1 MSPFFR
7 SKKSEPFGND
17 PELENANVEENG
29 GTGEEFDADVETE
42 DPVDDGIFVTENG
55 RKRRSSVAKAVTYAA
70 MGLAVAGTGFATG
83 YGVNV
88 AVRRSRNSPAAALV
102 EEQTQVENMPFA
114 KSSKNPKMTKAPLA
128 KSSKSPKMTKAPL
141 AKSSKSPKVTKS
153 TKAQL
158 SSTVSSSN
166 TVPEEEAVVALDYL
180 TLADSSMDYLV

>member
-1 MSPFFR
+1 MFPFFR

-88 AVRRSRNSPAAALV
+88 AVRRSRNSSAAASVVEQLQVETPWPTYAPTAV
-102 EEQTQVENMPFA
+102 EESA
-114 KSSKNPKMTKAPLA
+114 
-128 KSSKSPKMTKAPL
+128 
-141 AKSSKSPKVTKS
+141 VTVRPSHSLSAIETYIDAS
-153 TKAQL
+153 TNL
-158 SSTVSSSN
+158 VCVSSSI
-166 TVPEEEAVVALDYL
+166 
-180 TLADSSMDYLV
+180 